1 MSLKWERKD
10 KLFVLKRSAL
20 RPRAFWFRSF
30 LDLHGLHMDPL
41 THLCPNLVTLVDR
54 ADGGLGKKITTKKKT
69 CYSGLI
75 ESIAPLHTPL
85 KKGAMRIQM

>member
-41 THLCPNLVTLVDR
+41 TLLCPNLVTLVDQ
-54 ADGGLGKKITTKKKT
+54 AECGLGKKQKQKT
-69 CYSGLI
+69 ATLG
-75 ESIAPLHTPL
+75 
-85 KKGAMRIQM
+85 